1 MKKILI
7 FAGTTEGR
15 ELSARL
21 RADGLSVT
29 ACVATEYGAQLME
42 CGEGVRVLTGRLNR
56 AGMEDLMREEAFLCC
71 VDATHPFAVRVSEEI
86 RSACEALSLPYYR
99 VSRDTA
105 SVSVDETLPAG
116 EDGSFRLLYADDA
129 AGAAELLKKTE
140 GNILLTTGSRDLG
153 TYTDALGEKGR
164 ERLHV
169 RVLPSAESLA
179 KCASCGVPESHVAA
193 MQGPFDEEMNRAL
206 IRHTGASV
214 LVTKETG
221 DAGGYREKLLAAA
234 HCGITV
240 IVIRNPER
248 RSAPAGGSPGEVRA
262 AVLSL
267 AGLREKKR
275 LTLTL
280 LGAGPGTRGCLTADA
295 AEALSVADAVFGAE
309 SVLGRLKKTGAL
321 PQRAEA
327 VPVYLPE
334 KVRAWIEEHP
344 GTEHAVIA
352 FSGDT
357 GFYSGASPALRYF
370 RENEASFPAEI
381 RVLPGISTVSVFASK
396 LGVPWQ
402 DMKLLSSHG
411 RKLNLT
417 GEVRRNRLCMVLLS
431 GLQDVKSTGELLLHA
446 AQAGVIGKTRVTLG
460 FALTTEEEEI
470 RQGAPDLLLEA
481 EKEGLYVLLI
491 QNDEAERTP
500 LGPGIPD
507 GCFLRDRV
515 PMTKEEIRV
524 LSLSRL
530 RLTGKAVLWDIGA
543 GTGSVSVEAALFCP
557 EARVYAVER
566 NAAAT
571 ELLRKNLDRFSLKNV
586 TPVEAEAPEGL
597 DLLPAPTHLF
607 IGGSGGKLK
616 EILAAAMAKNPE
628 VRVVINCITLETL
641 QDAFSAARALGA
653 EPECVQ
659 VSATRLE
666 PIGKYHMFRA
676 GNPVFILSF
685 GGR

>member
-1 MKKILI
+1 MKEILI

-21 RADGLSVT
+21 RADGLAVT

-42 CGEGVRVLTGRLNR
+42 CGEGVRVRAGRLNR
-56 AGMEDLMREEAFLCC
+56 AGMEDLMREGSFLCC
-71 VDATHPFAVRVSEEI
+71 VDATHPFAERVSEEI
-86 RSACEALSLPYYR
+86 RAACEALSLPYCR
-99 VSRDTA
+99 VSRDTSA
-105 SVSVDETLPAG
+105 SFDEALSAG
-116 EDGSFRLLYADDA
+116 ADSGFRLLYADDA
-129 AGAAELLKKTE
+129 AGAAALLKKTE
-140 GNILLTTGSRDLG
+140 GNILLTTGSRDLQ

-164 ERLHV
+164 ERLYV
-169 RVLPSAESLA
+169 RVLPSAESLG
-179 KCASCGVPESHVAA
+179 KCAYCGVPESHVAA

-206 IRHTGASV
+206 IRHTGAAV

-234 HCGITV
+234 GCGIPV

-248 RSAPAGGSPGEVRA
+248 RSAPVGESLREVRD

-275 LTLTL
+275 LTITL
-280 LGAGPGTRGCLTADA
+280 LGAGPGGRGSLTADA
-295 AEALSVADAVFGAE
+295 AEALAGADAVFGAE
-309 SVLGRLKKTGAL
+309 SVLGRLKKAGAL
-321 PQRAEA
+321 PPGAEA
-327 VPVYLPE
+327 VPFYLPE
-334 KVRAWIEEHP
+334 KIREWIEGHP
-344 GTEHAVIA
+344 GTEDAVIA

-357 GFYSGASPALRYF
+357 GFYSGASPVLRYF
-370 RENEASFPAEI
+370 RENEDSFPAEI

-446 AQAGVIGKTRVTLG
+446 EQAGVIGKTRVTLG

-470 RQGAPDLLLEA
+470 RQGTPELLLEA

-491 QNDEAERTP
+491 QNDEAERTA

-507 GCFLRDRV
+507 SCFLRDRV

-566 NAAAT
+566 NADAAA
-571 ELLRKNLDRFSLKNV
+571 LLRRNLDRFALENV

-616 EILAAAMAKNPE
+616 DILAAAMEKNPE

-641 QDAFSAARALGA
+641 QEAFATARALGA

-666 PIGKYHMFRA
+666 PAGRYHMFRA

-685 GGR
+685 SGK